1 MKEFIQKRKGILIV
15 ILLAIVILVL
25 SSVKI
30 YLPQK
35 ETAEKTPVT
44 ETPTE
49 EQQSGGTFLL
59 PVGIKNQVDEESV
72 QTQKAISTKGK
83 LSSSLPIYVENFK
96 TSNDRLTTLNVYTIP
111 EDPDYLVHI
120 EIYGVDYQVQNTNLS
135 ENPDALAFVDSF
147 KEIKRRLSDKGVNI
161 KDLYFVFSGRT
172 YIQETAELWINE
184 FKLLQ

>member
-15 ILLAIVILVL
+15 ILLAIIVLIL

-30 YLPQK
+30 ILPQK
-35 ETAEKTPVT
+35 ETEEEVAVT
-44 ETPTE
+44 ETPSE
-49 EQQSGGTFLL
+49 DQQFTGSFLL
-59 PVGIKNQVDEESV
+59 PIGVKDKVDESSA
-72 QTQKAISTKGK
+72 QTQKAISSKDK
-83 LSSSLPIYVENFK
+83 LSSSLPVYVENFK

-111 EDPDYLVHI
+111 EDPAYLVHI

-147 KEIKRRLSDKGVNI
+147 KEIKKRLSDKGVNI
-161 KDLYFVFSGRT
+161 KDLYFVFSGRA
-172 YIQETAELWINE
+172 YIQQTAELWINE